1 MRPSEYLSR
10 IAASS
15 GAVAS
20 GIGELA
26 GAEVKSSAK
35 GLGIGASLFAGV
47 GLFGYTSLKI
57 LGFGVGFLFA
67 WIFWKAAGLSVLFS
81 LFLGF
86 VVLFVLF
93 LVVVAAMAI
102 IGKGQFKH
110 VKLPQGTIDEVKA
123 SFGAI
128 GTSIPA
134 GVKDAEDALDEA
146 KVVKAQTKAAAAAN
160 VVSIV
165 RDPIFLARQ
174 RRASRAAG

>member
-10 IAASS
+10 IATST
-15 GAVAS
+15 GAMAS

-26 GAEVKSSAK
+26 GAEMKSSAK
-35 GLGIGASLFAGV
+35 GLGIGAGMFAGA

-57 LGFGVGFLFA
+57 LGIGVGFLFA
-67 WIFWKAAGLSVLFS
+67 WIFWKAAGLSILFS

-93 LVVVAAMAI
+93 LIIIVAMAV

-110 VKLPQGTIDEVKA
+110 VKPPKATIDEVKA

-146 KVVKAQTKAAAAAN
+146 KVVKAQEKAVAKTN
-160 VVSIV
+160 PVSIV
-165 RDPIFLARQ
+165 RDPVYLARQ
-174 RRASRAAG
+174 RRAANAA

>member
-10 IAASS
+10 IATST
-15 GAVAS
+15 GTMAS

-26 GAEVKSSAK
+26 SAEVKSSAK
-35 GLGIGASLFAGV
+35 GLGIGAGLFAGA

-57 LGFGVGFLFA
+57 LGIGVGFLFA
-67 WIFWKAAGLSVLFS
+67 WIFWKAAGLSLLFS

-86 VVLFVLF
+86 VVLFILF
-93 LVVVAAMAI
+93 LIVIVLMAI

-110 VKLPQGTIDEVKA
+110 VKPPTATIEEVKA

-146 KVVKAQTKAAAAAN
+146 KVVKAQAKAAAAKSPVN
-160 VVSIV
+160 IV
-165 RDPIFLARQ
+165 HDPLVAARE
-174 RRASRAAG
+174 RRAANAV

>member
-15 GAVAS
+15 GAMAS

-35 GLGIGASLFAGV
+35 GLGIGAGMFAGA

-86 VVLFVLF
+86 VLLFVLF
-93 LVVVAAMAI
+93 LIVIAAMAI

-110 VKLPQGTIDEVKA
+110 VKMPQGTIEEVKA

-146 KVVKAQTKAAAAAN
+146 KVVKAQAKAATSRVN
-160 VVSIV
+160 IV
-165 RDPIFLARQ
+165 RDPIYLARQ
-174 RRASRAAG
+174 RRAARAA

>member
-10 IAASS
+10 IATSS
-15 GAVAS
+15 GAMAS

-26 GAEVKSSAK
+26 GAEIKPSVK
-35 GLGIGASLFAGV
+35 GLGIGAGMFAGA

-57 LGFGVGFLFA
+57 LGIGIGFLFA
-67 WIFWKAAGLSVLFS
+67 WFFWKVAGLSVLFS

-86 VVLFVLF
+86 VLLFVLV
-93 LVVVAAMAI
+93 LIVIVLMAI

-110 VKLPQGTIDEVKA
+110 VKAPTATIAEIKA
-123 SFGAI
+123 SLGAV

-146 KVVKAQTKAAAAAN
+146 KVVKAQEKAAAKAN
-160 VVSIV
+160 PVNVV
-165 RDPIFLARQ
+165 RDPIYLARQ
-174 RRASRAAG
+174 RRAANAA

>member
-10 IAASS
+10 IATSS
-15 GAVAS
+15 GAMAS

-26 GAEVKSSAK
+26 GAEMKSSAK
-35 GLGIGASLFAGV
+35 GLGIGAGMFAGA

-57 LGFGVGFLFA
+57 LGIGVGFLFS
-67 WIFWKAAGLSVLFS
+67 WIFWKAGLSILFS

-93 LVVVAAMAI
+93 LIVIVAMAI

-110 VKLPQGTIDEVKA
+110 VKPPKATIEEVKA

-146 KVVKAQTKAAAAAN
+146 KVVKAQEKAVAKTN
-160 VVSIV
+160 PVSIV
-165 RDPIFLARQ
+165 RDPVYLARQ
-174 RRASRAAG
+174 RRAANAA